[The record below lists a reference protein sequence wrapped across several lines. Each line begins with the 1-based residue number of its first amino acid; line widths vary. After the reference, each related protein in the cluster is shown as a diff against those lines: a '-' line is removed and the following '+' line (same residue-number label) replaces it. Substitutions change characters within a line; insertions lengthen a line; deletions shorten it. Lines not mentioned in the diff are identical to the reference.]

1 MCKWYRNSL
10 SALCVLLL
18 TACQELPRY
27 FVGEKRVAQVG
38 DRELTLDELQASIP
52 QGVSTADSTAYARIY
67 VDRWVRKQLK
77 LQEAEQL
84 FSASAADIDRLVE
97 EYRQALLIRKLDQYC
112 VDRMV
117 DTTFTEE
124 EIATYYNEHTSDF
137 KLNRTIVK
145 GMVVR
150 LPKSYRQ
157 TRRLRELMNSQ
168 KEAAQ
173 QDFHDLCLKNDFVLN
188 DYREQ
193 WVDFTDLL
201 DLLPT
206 VRSQSYDALLTK
218 TGIQEMND
226 GTSLYLFRIDAVR
239 RKGDLEPIERL
250 RPTIR
255 RILFNQR
262 QQEVVRDH
270 EEELYR
276 LGLEN
281 EGFRIFGEEPS
292 AVVPNKEE
300 EK

>member
-10 SALCVLLL
+10 LALGVLLL

-27 FVGEKRVAQVG
+27 FVGEKPVAQVG
-38 DRELTLDELQASIP
+38 DRELTLDELQESIP
-52 QGVSTADSTAYARIY
+52 QGVSATDSVAYARIY

-112 VDRMV
+112 VDQMV

-124 EIATYYNEHTSDF
+124 AIATYYHNHTADF

-145 GMVVR
+145 GAVVR

-157 TRRLRELMNSQ
+157 TRRLRELMAST
-168 KEAAQ
+168 KEASQ
-173 QDFHDLCLKNDFVLN
+173 QDFHDLCLKNDFELN
-188 DYREQ
+188 DFNGA

-206 VRSQSYDALLTK
+206 VRSQSYAELLTK
-218 TGIQEMND
+218 TGIQEMSD
-226 GTSLYLFRIDAVR
+226 GTSLYLFRIDEVR
-239 RKGDLEPIERL
+239 KKGSSEPIERL

-262 QQEVVRDH
+262 QQEVIRDH
-270 EEELYR
+270 EEALYR
-276 LGLEN
+276 AGLEN
-281 EGFRIFGEEPS
+281 EGFRIFGEEPT
-292 AVVPNKEE
+292 AVTPKKE
-300 EK
+300 KK